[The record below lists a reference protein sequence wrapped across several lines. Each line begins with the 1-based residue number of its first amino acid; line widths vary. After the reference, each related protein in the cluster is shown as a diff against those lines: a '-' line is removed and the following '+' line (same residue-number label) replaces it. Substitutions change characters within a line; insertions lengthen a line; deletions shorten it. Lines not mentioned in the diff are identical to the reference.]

1 MYNSL
6 HKRLYKIRIFLLRI
20 KLSSF
25 SSPRDPFHAICDYII
40 PGNDDANIGEGK
52 SPFCNFGVPSATW
65 VLRKWKKD
73 FLHYVGEPQN
83 QRAAKLRGG
92 PEAPKKSQWFS

>member
-25 SSPRDPFHAICDYII
+25 SSPRDLFHAICDYII

-73 FLHYVGEPQN
+73 FAEPKGCEA
-83 QRAAKLRGG
+83 QRGATLRD
-92 PEAPKKSQWFS
+92 EAPKKSQWFR